1 MSEENKAL
9 ARRVSGELY
18 NSRGTLDAADDIYAP
33 DVVAHDP
40 NSPGDM
46 HGPEGVKHF
55 ASGFRAFPD
64 RQSTVED
71 QIAEGDKVVTRYTF
85 SGTHQGEFLG
95 IPPTGNRV
103 QMTGMYMSR
112 ISGGKIVEEWNN
124 YDLLGLM
131 IGSEGLLGVV
141 TEVTAWSR
149 LRPAA
154 GHWAASV
161 LRGAGAGRTRRRP
174 RPPSSG
180 GAGRACRRS
189 RR

>member
-18 NSRGTLDAADDIYAP
+18 NSGGTLDAADDIYAP

-55 ASGFRAFPD
+55 ASAFGSAFPD

-103 QMTGMYMSR
+103 QMTGMYLSR
-112 ISGGKIVEEWNN
+112 ISGGKIVEEWNI

-131 IGSEGLLGVV
+131 QQLGV
-141 TEVTAWSR
+141 S
-149 LRPAA
+149 PAP
-154 GHWAASV
+154 GQSEEASP
-161 LRGAGAGRTRRRP
+161 T
-174 RPPSSG
+174 
-180 GAGRACRRS
+180 
-189 RR
+189 